1 MSVCGGV
8 TDKADH
14 LLNAE
19 IISDCLSRYTMYDRG
34 TVEIFSRSQGLS
46 TERSYENSIQTYTL
60 EAYNAS
66 PLEIQE
72 LSSYTDMEYNC
83 SEFFSTNPEKFQFG

>member
-1 MSVCGGV
+1 MCGGV

-19 IISDCLSRYTMYDRG
+19 IPSYCLSRYTVYDRG

-66 PLEIQE
+66 LEIQE
-72 LSSYTDMEYNC
+72 LSSYTDMEQNY
-83 SEFFSTNPEKFQFG
+83 SEFFFTNPEKF